1 MDDKIKAKENFSINK
16 FDQNKT
22 RTEIYEFNQ
31 ETLERVVKEMDERR
45 KNWLKQYKTSLDLND
60 VLEIR
65 NP

>member
-31 ETLERVVKEMDERR
+31 ETLKKWMKEERNGLSNTK
-45 KNWLKQYKTSLDLND
+45 LN
-60 VLEIR
+60 
-65 NP
+65 

>member
-31 ETLERVVKEMDERR
+31 ETLERVVKEMEERR
-45 KNWLKQYKTSLDLND
+45 KKWLKQYKT
-60 VLEIR
+60 
-65 NP
+65 